1 VSVTSRRRVLATL
14 IAGLAPKPRVR
25 ASPGPTRVSVGLE
38 RLERE
43 EGGPLRGRTVG
54 LLAHAPSVTADGRHA
69 VDVLRGL
76 GAGVH
81 RLFGPEHGP
90 RGEVAAGERV
100 TSGVD
105 PASGLPFVSL
115 YGTRTKPTVADLDGL
130 EGLVVDLQGAGVRF
144 YTYVSTLLLCLE
156 ATAEAGIELWVL
168 DRPNPLGGILI
179 EGPERDPSRPFSL
192 VSVAPGPLVHG
203 LTLGEMAL
211 FANARRG
218 DHGRVSVVP
227 MAGWTRATTWDE
239 TGRQWVTPSPNLRSA
254 EAALVYPGTCLL
266 EATNLSEGRG
276 TETPFLLFGAP
287 WLRAEALVA
296 DLSPRS
302 RGLALEPTRFTP
314 VASSA
319 APRPKHRGVACAGV
333 RVRVTD
339 PRAVRPYAFGLELL
353 SALRRQ
359 PELAWV
365 REGAWLDTLLG
376 TGRVR
381 AALERGDSVA
391 DILAADA
398 PAIGRF
404 ARERRDILLY

>member
-1 VSVTSRRRVLATL
+1 MSVISRRRLLATL

-25 ASPGPTRVSVGLE
+25 ASPGRRRVTVGLE
-38 RLERE
+38 RLEME

-54 LLAHAPSVTADGRHA
+54 LLAGAASVTADGRHA

-76 GAGVH
+76 GVGVL

-90 RGEVAAGERV
+90 RGEAAAGERV

-115 YGTRTKPTVADLDGL
+115 YGARTKPTAADLDGL

-156 ATAEAGIELWVL
+156 ASAEAGIELWVL
-168 DRPNPLGGILI
+168 DRPNPLGGNLI
-179 EGPERDPSRPFSL
+179 EGPERDSSRPFSL

-211 FANARRG
+211 FANARRR
-218 DHGRVSVVP
+218 DPGRVHVVR
-227 MAGWTRATTWDE
+227 MAGWARAMTWDE
-239 TGRQWVTPSPNLRSA
+239 TGRTWVKPSPNLRTV

-276 TETPFLLFGAP
+276 TEAPFLLFGAP
-287 WLRAEALVA
+287 WLRAEALVGS
-296 DLSPRS
+296 LSVP
-302 RGLALEPTRFTP
+302 GLTLEPTRFTP
-314 VASSA
+314 LASAA
-319 APRPKHRGVACAGV
+319 APRPKHAGVTCAAV
-333 RVRVTD
+333 RVRVID
-339 PRAVRPYAFGLELL
+339 PGAVRPYGFGLRLL
-353 SALRRQ
+353 SALRHQ
-359 PELAWV
+359 PGFAWV
-365 REGAWLDTLLG
+365 QEGAWLDTLLG

-381 AALERGDSVA
+381 ASLERGDPVA

-398 PAIGRF
+398 PGIERF
-404 ARERRDILLY
+404 TRERRDGLLY